1 MGNRVKRYRFC
12 WKSTDDKLQSKD
24 TFTAMSLAE
33 LKEPD
38 TMFRFREPVRQASL
52 CIIEE
57 NGN

>member
-24 TFTAMSLAE
+24 NFTAMSLAE

-38 TMFRFREPVRQASL
+38 TM
-52 CIIEE
+52 
-57 NGN
+57 